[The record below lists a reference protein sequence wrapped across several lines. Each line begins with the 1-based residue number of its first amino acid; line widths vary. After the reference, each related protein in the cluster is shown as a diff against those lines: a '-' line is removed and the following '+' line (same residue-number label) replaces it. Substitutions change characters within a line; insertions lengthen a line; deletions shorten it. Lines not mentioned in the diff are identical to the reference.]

1 MPECFLKA
9 TLHKPQIWECFF
21 GNSVF
26 RFRIYELI
34 GTVLGKV
41 EVLPGMWKSF
51 LGRKSF
57 RVCGSPSWALIL
69 KGISLKK
76 WVQNGSLF
84 RPGIDPLIKPKGPFS
99 HHRVEIGFFG
109 PPALCPGSRHRFWT
123 GRALHKG
130 GRCKTP
136 FGNHFCNIGWE
147 GVLFGNLFYYL
158 EVDIG
163 FEQTGFFQKRVGAES
178 TLFCPGGC
186 FYSNLDFRFWTFFV
200 KDFF

>member
-1 MPECFLKA
+1 MVPECFLKA

-76 WVQNGSLF
+76 WVQNGPLF

-109 PPALCPGSRHRFWT
+109 PPALLTWSRHRFWT
-123 GRALHKG
+123 DLFLPKG
-130 GRCKTP
+130 GRCKIP
-136 FGNHFCNIGWE
+136 FGGHFRPIGWQA
-147 GVLFGNLFYYL
+147 LFSTPPALSLGA
-158 EVDIG
+158 DIG
-163 FEQTGFFQKRVGAES
+163 FEQTCFFQKGVDARAHLGIILATSVGK
-178 TLFCPGGC
+178 C
-186 FYSNLDFRFWTFFV
+186 FFSATSFIT
-200 KDFF
+200 